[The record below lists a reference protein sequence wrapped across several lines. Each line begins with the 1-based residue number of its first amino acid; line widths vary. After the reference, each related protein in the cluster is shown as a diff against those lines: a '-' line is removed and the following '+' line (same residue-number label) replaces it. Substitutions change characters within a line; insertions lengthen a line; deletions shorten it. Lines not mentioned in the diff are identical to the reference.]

1 MSKIGPARQAGDG
14 WYALD
19 GREMRV
25 DLDQVEAG
33 RLAGGQR
40 PQAGEG
46 YQVLEAV
53 QDGSMIRVRVAAF
66 VDLPDPHLWQQKQPV
81 THLIIKLREGIA
93 RLGGTGLADE
103 LAAGRLA
110 PVPARPR
117 LVAGFTAQQRKALEA
132 CLGTGVRLVWGP
144 PGTGKTRVLAEAI
157 NELLSAGR
165 RVLLVSA
172 TNIAVDNAL
181 LGVVAAR
188 RFERGVLLRV
198 GVPHHPGMLE
208 HPQICLQPLVRERLA
223 EVEAERQNLEKQLLG
238 IRQEQEQ
245 LARLNEALTGFDLAA
260 YQSVQARSARRLQ
273 IPALSRDR
281 DQAAATRT
289 AAETRTARLRAD
301 LSAAELRVRDL
312 EGTRV
317 AYQHIDVLAG
327 DLDRERRAAD
337 SFLADSLKARAE
349 AARLAAELRRLAAEG
364 LLTRLRNRGARRR
377 LRTAWEGAD
386 QAAVDAEA
394 RTDQGKALFGR
405 RADEVANEIRRL
417 QATTIGSPADI
428 VAADQRLVDARGQ
441 LQSAEEE
448 VVRADGLVGKA
459 RQALLEVEQQAPVTE
474 DERAAAEQADRLDLP
489 ARATRRDALQDALT
503 TRAPQSVSLHER
515 YEKTQATFDRLRMD
529 AEGELIRAARVVAT
543 TLARMRTSKAV
554 MDGPYD
560 VVLVDEAGAA
570 NLPEVLLAASRA
582 TRSAVLFGDFMQL
595 GAILPRSVTTADRPD
610 VQRWLTPD
618 VFAHCGIRV
627 PGDASRHD
635 GCIVLDVQHRFGPDI
650 MGLANAVAYDG
661 VLRAGAQIKPH
672 ATDDP
677 EIVLLD
683 VDGLGDL
690 GIVRSTGRHKGW
702 WPAGALISRV
712 LADYHQERGERT
724 GVVTPYGDQVDAT
737 LEAVRDQE
745 LSTGAVTEV
754 GTAHRFQGREFPIVV
769 FDLVEDD
776 RIARWMSAATLSR
789 GPYER
794 DGVRLFNVA
803 ITRAQDRLY
812 IIGSRRR
819 IDEAPVGSPLAQLAL
834 LLRDRRARTVPAA
847 RLVSPTDVDADEHFG
862 LGVFGTELA
871 EVLAR
876 HVQIS
881 AIDDEVTFHATFAEH
896 LAEAERSIWL
906 WAPWTRARLM
916 SLIPLLADASDRGVV
931 INVFVRDPGD
941 SLQVRADSQQYL
953 RRLRK
958 VVRSVVAVQDMHQKI
973 VVIDDRV
980 VLLGS
985 LNALSYQ
992 HSREVMLTVRGKN
1005 FARRLLAHEH
1015 ADAFVG
1021 PPPRCEICKETE
1033 VGLRRQSRKGWQ
1045 WYCYSPSCPQWHRRG
1060 LTNWSEQIRL

>member
-1 MSKIGPARQAGDG
+1 MKGRRDDRADLPVYDTDGIPDRAQRTLRADRAHRPALPARRASAPVCLRPSTRPAVQLSRSRPLVLKGTGALLAAGPPDQRP
-14 WYALD
+14 ASK
-19 GREMRV
+19 
-25 DLDQVEAG
+25 DLDVFLSISDADAEDATNSLRTALQINLGDHFTFDITRVAPLQEEAK
-33 RLAGGQR
+33 
-40 PQAGEG
+40 
-46 YQVLEAV
+46 
-53 QDGSMIRVRVAAF
+53 GSRVRVN
-66 VDLPDPHLWQQKQPV
+66 
-81 THLIIKLREGIA
+81 A
-93 RLGGTGLADE
+93 RLG
-103 LAAGRLA
+103 
-110 PVPARPR
+110 PASF
-117 LVAGFTAQQRKALEA
+117 ASF
-132 CLGTGVRLVWGP
+132 
-144 PGTGKTRVLAEAI
+144 
-157 NELLSAGR
+157 
-165 RVLLVSA
+165 
-172 TNIAVDNAL
+172 
-181 LGVVAAR
+181 
-188 RFERGVLLRV
+188 
-198 GVPHHPGMLE
+198 
-208 HPQICLQPLVRERLA
+208 
-223 EVEAERQNLEKQLLG
+223 
-238 IRQEQEQ
+238 
-245 LARLNEALTGFDLAA
+245 
-260 YQSVQARSARRLQ
+260 
-273 IPALSRDR
+273 
-281 DQAAATRT
+281 
-289 AAETRTARLRAD
+289 
-301 LSAAELRVRDL
+301 
-312 EGTRV
+312 
-317 AYQHIDVLAG
+317 HIDVVVGTVMTG
-327 DLDRERRAAD
+327 DPDMVAPLTPLEIEGLIRPQYRVFPIAD
-337 SFLADSLKARAE
+337 HLADKLCTTISSYTRIGQPASSSRVKDLVDIAIIAGTQTVQ
-349 AARLAAELRRLAAEG
+349 AVA
-364 LLTRLRNRGARRR
+364 LTV
-377 LRTAWEGAD
+377 
-386 QAAVDAEA
+386 AV
-394 RTDQGKALFGR
+394 QGKALFGR

-428 VAADQRLVDARGQ
+428 VAADQRLVDVRGQ

-503 TRAPQSVSLHER
+503 ARAPQSVSLHER

-627 PGDASRHD
+627 PGDASRND
-635 GCIVLDVQHRFGPDI
+635 GCIVLDVQHRFGPEI

-661 VLRAGAQIKPH
+661 MLRAGAQLKPH

-724 GVVTPYGDQVDAT
+724 GIVTPYGDQVDAT

-847 RLVSPTDVDADEHFG
+847 RLVAPTDVDADEHFG

-958 VVRSVVAVQDMHQKI
+958 VVRSKTPSLVDSGNHHE
-973 VVIDDRV
+973 DRKT
-980 VLLGS
+980 G
-985 LNALSYQ
+985 
-992 HSREVMLTVRGKN
+992 
-1005 FARRLLAHEH
+1005 
-1015 ADAFVG
+1015 
-1021 PPPRCEICKETE
+1021 
-1033 VGLRRQSRKGWQ
+1033 
-1045 WYCYSPSCPQWHRRG
+1045 
-1060 LTNWSEQIRL
+1060 